1 MIVGALAAAIFLAV
15 AGAGWFTVR
24 ELHEYSSKLVVD
36 TLPGLVDS
44 GLAGERMHDNRHTMH
59 DMLFPHTAAERAQMI
74 QLVKTNTTDPLWRD
88 YSASIF
94 EPVDLQNYQAMML
107 ARSNYLQGCDQFLDL
122 VSAGKIDEATVLFN
136 GETSR
141 RFQDYNAAAKNLF
154 DYNMRQ
160 GIDRGKIILETA
172 TYAPWV
178 IAGVCVLMF
187 GFGLLL
193 GLRLVLSGAKL
204 TRRQPGP

>member
-24 ELHEYSSKLVVD
+24 ELHEYSSKLVED
-36 TLPGLVDS
+36 TLPGLVDT

-59 DMLFPHTAAERAQMI
+59 EMLFPHTAAERAQMI
-74 QLVKTNTTDPLWRD
+74 EQVKTNSTDALWQD
-88 YSASIF
+88 YTASIF
-94 EPVDLQNYQAMML
+94 EPADRQNYQTAML
-107 ARSNYLQGCDQFLDL
+107 TRSNYLQGCNQFLDL

-136 GETSR
+136 GDLSQ
-141 RFQDYNAAAKNLF
+141 RFQRYNAAAKNLF
-154 DYNMRQ
+154 DYNMWQ
-160 GIDRGKIILETA
+160 GIGRGKIILETA

-204 TRRQPGP
+204 NRRQPGP